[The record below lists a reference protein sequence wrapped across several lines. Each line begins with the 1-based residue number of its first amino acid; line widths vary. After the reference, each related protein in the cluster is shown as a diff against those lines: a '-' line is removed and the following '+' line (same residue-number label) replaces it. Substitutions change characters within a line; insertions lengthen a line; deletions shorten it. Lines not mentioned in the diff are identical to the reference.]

1 MTDPRKGL
9 GAMGER
15 LAVEMLE
22 RKGVRIL
29 ARNWRC
35 RQGEIDIV
43 AKDGDVIALVEVKTR
58 RGRAYGTPE
67 EGVTPAK
74 QRKLCALAER
84 YIEATGWEGA
94 VRIDVVAVELDSR
107 GHLLRVTHWPDAL
120 DCW

>member
-1 MTDPRKGL
+1 
-9 GAMGER
+9 MGER
-15 LAVEMLE
+15 LAVELLE
-22 RKGVRIL
+22 RKGMQIV

-43 AKDGDVIALVEVKTR
+43 VRDGDVIALVEVKTR

-67 EGVTPAK
+67 EGVTAAK
-74 QRKLCALAER
+74 QRKLCQLADR

-94 VRIDVVAVELDSR
+94 ARIDIVAVELDGR
-107 GHLLRVTHWPDAL
+107 GRLLRVTHWPDAL